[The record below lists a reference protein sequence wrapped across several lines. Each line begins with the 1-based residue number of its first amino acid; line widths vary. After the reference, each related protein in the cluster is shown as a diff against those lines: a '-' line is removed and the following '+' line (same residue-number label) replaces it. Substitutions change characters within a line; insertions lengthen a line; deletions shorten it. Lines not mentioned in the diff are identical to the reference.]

1 MNHTGFLTG
10 VAIAAVLMF
19 VASGTACAATAAV
32 APGDFTYLGAFR
44 LPGDGERPET
54 FGYGG
59 NAMTFNPAGDP
70 SGGGDGFPGSLFIMG
85 HERLPYGEL
94 PNGNQIAEV
103 SIPRPVASKSP
114 GALPRAEFL
123 QPFRDAARG
132 LFTEYCE
139 IPRIGMELI
148 TEPATGP
155 KIHLAWGQ
163 HCHEDASAQA
173 PTHAWIDPDLSNPN
187 PKGPWYIGNQSL
199 YSVNGYL
206 FEIPKDWADA
216 HAGGRRIATGRYRD
230 GGWSGQG
237 PALFAYLPWIGDDG
251 SPAAPGTRLKET
263 TLLLYRN
270 SRESEDVVNL
280 AMRGYQHADEWEG
293 GAWLTTSTGK
303 SAVLFAGT
311 KGVGA
316 KYWYG
321 WVNPAGS
328 ESPCVETEFVGQ
340 FNVCRAAD
348 GAPCAGADLEG
359 CANHNDFRGWWS
371 SRMEAQFILYN
382 PDDLA
387 RVASGEAKPW
397 EPQPYAR
404 VTIDDRLLLN
414 PGRVE
419 EDMLGT
425 GAQRR
430 FRISAVAYDRIHDLL
445 YVLEPFA
452 DDTKPVVHVW
462 RVQ

>member
-163 HCHEDASAQA
+163 HFHEDASAQRPHMRGSTRPVQSESKARGTSATILVQASTAISSRSRKTGPMRTRRA
-173 PTHAWIDPDLSNPN
+173 PHR
-187 PKGPWYIGNQSL
+187 QR
-199 YSVNGYL
+199 
-206 FEIPKDWADA
+206 DA
-216 HAGGRRIATGRYRD
+216 TATAAVRPGTC
-230 GGWSGQG
+230 
-237 PALFAYLPWIGDDG
+237 LFAYLPWIGDDG

-397 EPQPYAR
+397 EPQPYAH
-404 VTIDDRLLLN
+404 VTVDDRLLLN

-425 GAQRR
+425 GVKRR

-452 DDTKPVVHVW
+452 DDTKPVVHVG